1 MKIHKVIT
9 YVFFALCSVLIIF
22 GFYLTTINGYGSDND
37 TYGMI
42 GTYLNILETG
52 TYNASRFTG
61 NPVGELFIGFIAFYF
76 GSTVLKSFIFTLFIV
91 GVTVFYL
98 SFDKNLLSFRFASFL
113 ILCLSSSV
121 LFFDNLEPMEYSLA
135 FLFFA
140 LGLYFRA
147 QGNKGLML
155 LSFAFS
161 TGTRLSFILFGV
173 LVVAIDENEQ
183 LKEKISGLITLITT
197 SSLFYIPNLI
207 ANRLTFDWITAKQPD
222 EQGILG
228 LISRFGYKTWIA
240 LGLISF
246 LIIILT
252 LLKNRKQL
260 LSAKP
265 NRLILLLALANLA
278 IYLWIPADRSYLQ
291 PFLIFVYFLVT
302 QYANFKTIL
311 FLVFLNFQTWIVNV
325 SLFDFTFRY
334 NGPCDPIY
342 AESFKLSFRIGGPG
356 ELRTFM
362 TDGDLSQCFTK
373 YFPIDIGESISNGTK
388 LNKISTQ

>member
-1 MKIHKVIT
+1 MKTHKVIT
-9 YVFFALCSVLIIF
+9 SVFFALCSVLIIF
-22 GFYLTTINGYGSDND
+22 GFYLTSINGYGSDND

-61 NPVGELFIGFIAFYF
+61 NPVGELFIGFMAFYF
-76 GSTVLKSFIFTLFIV
+76 GSTILKSFIFTFFIA

-98 SFDKNLLSFRFASFL
+98 SFDKNLLSYRFVSFL

-140 LGLYFRA
+140 IGLYFRA
-147 QGNKGLML
+147 HNNKHLML

-161 TGTRLSFILFGV
+161 TGTRLSFILFGI
-173 LVVAIDENEQ
+173 LVIAVEENEK
-183 LKEKISGLITLITT
+183 LKEKISALISLITI
-197 SSLFYIPNLI
+197 SSLFYVPNLI
-207 ANRLTFDWITAKQPD
+207 ANRLTFNWITAKQPD
-222 EQGILG
+222 EQGLLG
-228 LISRFGYKTWIA
+228 LIGRFGYKTWIA
-240 LGLISF
+240 LGVISF
-246 LIIILT
+246 FIIIFT
-252 LLKNRKQL
+252 LLKNKNQL
-260 LSAKP
+260 ISTKP
-265 NRLILLLALANLA
+265 HRLILMLALANLA

-291 PFLIFVYFLVT
+291 PLLIFIYFLIT
-302 QYANFKTIL
+302 QYAKLSTIL
-311 FLVFLNFQTWIVNV
+311 ILVVLNFQTWFLNV
-325 SLFDFTFRY
+325 SVFDFTFRF

-342 AESFKLSFRIGGPG
+342 AESFKLSLRIGGPG
-356 ELRTFM
+356 ELKSFM

-373 YFPIDIGESISNGTK
+373 YFPIDIGKSISSGTK